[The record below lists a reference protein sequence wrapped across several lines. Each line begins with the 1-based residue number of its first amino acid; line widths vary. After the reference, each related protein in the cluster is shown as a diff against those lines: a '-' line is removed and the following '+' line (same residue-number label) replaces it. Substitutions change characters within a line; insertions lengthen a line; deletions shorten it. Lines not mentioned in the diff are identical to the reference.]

1 MNFSVNKVNDKMHL
15 QLPLYLQNMFL
26 FEIRVIWFLNIAV
39 SCISF
44 QMLIIVFDAMWSCI
58 DKIQSGNV
66 IITACCL
73 IQGLMLV
80 CFSFSISAMILL
92 SQYYRTVPCGG
103 PILFNWALWMV
114 IILISISVNLVC
126 VEQWCG
132 WSMYVHYFIL
142 LLWEKVGHC
151 AHVLKV

>member
-1 MNFSVNKVNDKMHL
+1 MNFSVNKANDKMHL

-103 PILFNWALWMV
+103 
-114 IILISISVNLVC
+114 SIQSLAGLYDCGVSV
-126 VEQWCG
+126 EKWCG
-132 WSMYVHYFIL
+132 WSEHESEICMYTIL
-142 LLWEKVGHC
+142 LLWKKVC
-151 AHVLKV
+151 TWMCV